1 MTTRKGHHCQH
12 RGTHRPRLASV
23 RTSACLLWAVAALGI
38 PSIAQD
44 RMPEI
49 PASHWTDGQKK
60 AVEAFVK
67 SRGKPPGHTAKAPG
81 PFVPLLRSPE
91 LMMPAEALVS
101 YLQFKTV
108 LPPKLREFVILI
120 TARQWMQHTEW
131 NSHLEIALKAGVGLD
146 VIKALAAGERPSGMS
161 DDEAAVYDF
170 CDELHRNQSVSDAT
184 YARALSRFGE
194 QGIID
199 LVGVNGGYTFLAIV
213 MNTAR
218 TPPPPLPDSLPALAA
233 FPR

>member
-1 MTTRKGHHCQH
+1 MTTRIGSDC
-12 RGTHRPRLASV
+12 RPPLRLRS
-23 RTSACLLWAVAALGI
+23 RSANSTISCCLLWLVAGLAL
-38 PSIAQD
+38 PAIAQD

-49 PASHWTDGQKK
+49 PASQWTDAQKK
-60 AVEAFVK
+60 AVDAFVK
-67 SRGKPPGHTAKAPG
+67 SRGKPPGHTGKAPG

-91 LMMPAEALVS
+91 LMVPAEALVS

-120 TARQWMQHTEW
+120 TARQWTQHTEW
-131 NSHLEIALKAGVGLD
+131 NSHVAIATKAGLSPEI
-146 VIKALAAGERPSGMS
+146 IKALAAGERPAGMS

-199 LVGVNGGYTFLAIV
+199 MVGVNGGYSFLAMV

-218 TPPPPLPDSLPALAA
+218 TPPPPLPDSLPPLAA
-233 FPR
+233 FPQ